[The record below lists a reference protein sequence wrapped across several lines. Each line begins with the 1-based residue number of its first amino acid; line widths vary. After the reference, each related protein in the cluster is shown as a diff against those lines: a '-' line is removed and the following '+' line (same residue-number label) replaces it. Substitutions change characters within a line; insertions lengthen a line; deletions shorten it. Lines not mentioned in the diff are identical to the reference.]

1 MLSSCIDGREEYWL
15 ARDGSGVAEVVYD
28 VPAKVVALKGG
39 DTGIQQL
46 IEDWIAGTPEVHR
59 EVCQVTTTG
68 DRTRIHVRL
77 AFDSVLRL
85 LELSK
90 SGSGSGSPGLPD
102 MFQHLVGTFDFRL
115 QGRDVEFTRTVSP
128 GKAFLNGLLLPKHET
143 GDRRLV
149 YTLHLPEPALESNA
163 TQTLDGGK
171 TLVWDRALAD
181 GLKQPLVTHLKARV
195 PVPYWM
201 IASSAGL
208 GVVVLLA
215 VTKYRRFRR
224 VLDLQRSMPLDP
236 RSTRSKS

>member
-15 ARDGSGVAEVVYD
+15 ARDGSGVAEVIYE

-39 DTGIQQL
+39 DAGIQQL
-46 IEDWIAGTPEVHR
+46 IENWIAGTPEVRR
-59 EVCQVTTTG
+59 EVCEVTTTG
-68 DRTRIHVRL
+68 DRTRVHVRL
-77 AFDSVLRL
+77 AFDSALKL
-85 LELSK
+85 FELSK
-90 SGSGSGSPGLPD
+90 SGSGSASPTLPSA
-102 MFQHLVGTFDFRL
+102 FQHLVGTFDFRL
-115 QGRDVEFTRTVSP
+115 HGRDVEFTRTVSP

-143 GDRRLV
+143 DGRRLV
-149 YTLHLPEPALESNA
+149 YTLHLPEPAIESNA

-208 GVVVLLA
+208 GMVLLWTA
-215 VTKYRRFRR
+215 AKYRRFWR
-224 VLDLQRSMPLDP
+224 
-236 RSTRSKS
+236 K

>member
-15 ARDGSGVAEVVYD
+15 GRDGSGVAEVTYE

-46 IEDWIAGTPEVHR
+46 IENWIAGTPEVRR
-59 EVCQVTTTG
+59 EVCEVVTTG

-77 AFDSVLRL
+77 AFDSVLKL

-90 SGSGSGSPGLPD
+90 SGSESSPSPALPNA
-102 MFQHLVGTFDFRL
+102 FQHLVGTFDFRL

-143 GDRRLV
+143 DGRRLV
-149 YTLHLPEPALESNA
+149 YTLHLPEPVLESNA
-163 TQTLDGGK
+163 TRTLDDGK

-208 GVVVLLA
+208 GLVVLWTA
-215 VTKYRRFRR
+215 AKYRRFRR
-224 VLDLQRSMPLDP
+224 
-236 RSTRSKS
+236 K

>member
-15 ARDGSGVAEVVYD
+15 DRNGSGVAEVIYE

-39 DTGIQQL
+39 DSGIQQL
-46 IEDWIAGTPEVHR
+46 IENWIAGTPEVRR
-59 EVCQVTTTG
+59 EICEVVTTG

-77 AFDSVLRL
+77 AFDSALKL
-85 LELSK
+85 FELSK
-90 SGSGSGSPGLPD
+90 SGSGSGSPTLPNA
-102 MFQHLVGTFDFRL
+102 FQHLVGTFDFRL

-128 GKAFLNGLLLPKHET
+128 GKAFLNGLLIPKHET
-143 GDRRLV
+143 DGRRLV

-171 TLVWDRALAD
+171 TLVWDRTLAD

-208 GVVVLLA
+208 GVMLLWTA
-215 VTKYRRFRR
+215 AKYRRFWR
-224 VLDLQRSMPLDP
+224 
-236 RSTRSKS
+236 K

>member
-1 MLSSCIDGREEYWL
+1 LRSLLLAVVAILAAMLSSCIDGREEYWL
-15 ARDGSGVAEVVYD
+15 ARDGSGVAEVVYE

-46 IEDWIAGTPEVHR
+46 IEDWIAGTPEVRR
-59 EVCQVTTTG
+59 EICEVTTTG

-77 AFDSVLRL
+77 AFDSALEL
-85 LELSK
+85 FELSK
-90 SGSGSGSPGLPD
+90 SGSGPATPTLPSA
-102 MFQHLVGTFDFRL
+102 FQHLVGKFDFRL

-143 GDRRLV
+143 DGRRLV

-163 TQTLDGGK
+163 TQTLNDGK

-181 GLKQPLVTHLKARV
+181 GMKQPLVAHLKARV

-208 GVVVLLA
+208 GLVALWTA
-215 VTKYRRFRR
+215 AKYRRFRR
-224 VLDLQRSMPLDP
+224 
-236 RSTRSKS
+236 KE

>member
-15 ARDGSGVAEVVYD
+15 ARDGSGVAEVIYE
-28 VPAKVVALKGG
+28 VPAKVVAMKGG

-46 IEDWIAGTPEVHR
+46 IENWLAGTPEVRR
-59 EVCQVTTTG
+59 EVCEVTTTG

-77 AFDSVLRL
+77 AFDSALKL
-85 LELSK
+85 FELSK
-90 SGSGSGSPGLPD
+90 SGSESPSSPALPNA
-102 MFQHLVGTFDFRL
+102 FQPLVGKFDFQL
-115 QGRDVEFTRTVSP
+115 HGRDVEFTRTVSP

-143 GDRRLV
+143 DGRRLV

-163 TQTLDGGK
+163 TQILDNGK
-171 TLVWDRALAD
+171 TLIWDRALAD

-208 GVVVLLA
+208 GMVLLWTA
-215 VTKYRRFRR
+215 AKYRPLRR
-224 VLDLQRSMPLDP
+224 
-236 RSTRSKS
+236 K

>member
-15 ARDGSGVAEVVYD
+15 ARDGSGVAEVIYE
-28 VPAKVVALKGG
+28 VPAKVVAMKGG

-46 IEDWIAGTPEVHR
+46 IENWLAGTPEVQR
-59 EVCQVTTTG
+59 EVCEVTTTG

-77 AFDSVLRL
+77 AFDSALKL
-85 LELSK
+85 FELSK
-90 SGSGSGSPGLPD
+90 SGSESPSSPALPNAL
-102 MFQHLVGTFDFRL
+102 QPLVGKFDFQL
-115 QGRDVEFTRTVSP
+115 HGRDVEFTRTVSP

-143 GDRRLV
+143 DGRRLV

-163 TQTLDGGK
+163 TQTLDNGK
-171 TLVWDRALAD
+171 TLIWDRALAD

-208 GVVVLLA
+208 GMVLLWTA
-215 VTKYRRFRR
+215 AKYRPLRR
-224 VLDLQRSMPLDP
+224 
-236 RSTRSKS
+236 K